1 MAELGK
7 RAEPVPTEDL
17 ARLALA
23 LHRIESADRLRIER
37 EQTMADAAAHA
48 GPAAR
53 AASMTHAERV
63 ETVRRA
69 LEGHFFPGRADPPP
83 PNSEW
88 AAASPA
94 DSHVTPPDPTPEST
108 CRRRRG
114 TGCVGRAQ
122 GAGYVGRAQGAGC
135 RAETAGGGEPNLA
148 DRPSLLPLGMERAG
162 VRPAGPHP
170 PQTSTYPPGSC
181 FSPKI
186 LPRSW
191 SARCFRAVPKGKKLP
206 SGAAQLFS
214 ARGTFQARAT
224 RTMVRC
230 TACAPRLR
238 LAVHERAGQGRKD
251 ERA

>member
-1 MAELGK
+1 
-7 RAEPVPTEDL
+7 
-17 ARLALA
+17 
-23 LHRIESADRLRIER
+23 
-37 EQTMADAAAHA
+37 
-48 GPAAR
+48 
-53 AASMTHAERV
+53 MTHAERV

-94 DSHVTPPDPTPEST
+94 DSHVTPPDPTPEPSVDGGAQDADAPGA
-108 CRRRRG
+108 RVARL
-114 TGCVGRAQ
+114 RAQ
-122 GAGYVGRAQGAGC
+122 ADDYMGRAQGAGC

-170 PQTSTYPPGSC
+170 PQTSTYPPGLC

-230 TACAPRLR
+230 MVRCGVRATLAPCSARTSGPR
-238 LAVHERAGQGRKD
+238 QKG
-251 ERA
+251 